1 MTIPR
6 DGRLPVTVL
15 SGYLGSG
22 KTTLLNHV
30 LTNRQGLKVAVI
42 VNDMSEVNIDA
53 SLIRTGDAALS
64 RTEEELVE
72 MSNGCIC
79 CTLRDDLL
87 REVTKLARAGRFDYL
102 LIESSGISEPLPVA
116 QTFTFE
122 GEDGGSLAELTR
134 LDTMVSVVD
143 VSRFFDEFGSEDYLT
158 DRGQGMSDDD
168 ERTIAHLLTD
178 QIEFADVILLNKT
191 DTVPESETGRV
202 ESVVR
207 KLNPGAECI
216 RTRFA
221 RVGLDRILNTGKFDM
236 DAAESSQAWQDELD
250 AVHLP
255 ETEEYG
261 IQSFVFRSERPFHPE
276 RLATFWNDEQ
286 RGVIRAKGFFWI
298 ASRPD
303 IAWYLSQA
311 GTAKRAEPGG
321 FWWAAIPK
329 TYWPD
334 TDAERRDVHKLV
346 QSGEFGDR
354 KQELVYIGRRMNE
367 LELRRGLSICLLTDE
382 ELKGGPE
389 LWSAF
394 EDPLGSQLP
403 DDMIAPIV

>member
-1 MTIPR
+1 MNTEQ
-6 DGRLPVTVL
+6 DTRLPVTVL

-30 LTNRQGLKVAVI
+30 LTNREGLKVAVI

-53 SLIRTGDAALS
+53 SLVLKGDAALS

-87 REVTKLARAGRFDYL
+87 KEVTKLARAGRFDYL

-116 QTFTFE
+116 QTFTFDD
-122 GEDGGSLAELTR
+122 EDGQSLKHLTR

-143 VSRFFDEFGSEDYLT
+143 VSRFFEEFGSEDFLV

-191 DTVPESETGRV
+191 DTVPDAEVARV
-202 ESVVR
+202 ESLVR
-207 KLNPGAECI
+207 KLNPGAECV
-216 RTRFA
+216 RTSFA
-221 RVGLDRILNTGKFDM
+221 RIDLNRILNTRKFDM
-236 DAAESSQAWQDELD
+236 EAAESSQAWQDEL
-250 AVHLP
+250 ASVHVP

-261 IQSFVFRSERPFHPE
+261 ISSFVFRSERPFHPL
-276 RLATFWNDEQ
+276 RLAEFWNVEQ
-286 RGVIRAKGFFWI
+286 PGVVRAKGFFWI

-329 TYWPD
+329 KYWPD
-334 TDAERRDVHKLV
+334 TDAERLEVHKLV
-346 QSGEFGDR
+346 QSGEYGDR
-354 KQELVYIGRRMNE
+354 KQELVYIGRNMNE
-367 LELRRGLSICLLTDE
+367 NEIRHGLAACLLTDE
-382 ELKGGPE
+382 ELKAGPDV
-389 LWSAF
+389 WADF

-403 DDMIAPIV
+403 EDMTAPLV

>member
-1 MTIPR
+1 MNTEQ
-6 DGRLPVTVL
+6 DTRLPVTVL

-30 LTNRQGLKVAVI
+30 LTNREGLKVAVI

-53 SLIRTGDAALS
+53 SLVLKGDAALS

-87 REVTKLARAGRFDYL
+87 KEVTKLARAGRFDYL

-116 QTFTFE
+116 QTFTFDD
-122 GEDGGSLAELTR
+122 EDGQSLKHLTR

-143 VSRFFDEFGSEDYLT
+143 VSRFFEEYGSEDFLV

-191 DTVPESETGRV
+191 DTVPDAEVARV
-202 ESVVR
+202 ESLVR
-207 KLNPGAECI
+207 KLNPGAECV
-216 RTRFA
+216 RTSFA
-221 RVGLDRILNTGKFDM
+221 RIDLNRILNTRKFDM
-236 DAAESSQAWQDELD
+236 EAAESSQAWQDEL
-250 AVHLP
+250 ASVHVP

-261 IQSFVFRSERPFHPE
+261 ISSFVFRSERPFHPG
-276 RLATFWNDEQ
+276 RLAEFWNVEQ
-286 RGVIRAKGFFWI
+286 PGVVRAKGFFWI

-329 TYWPD
+329 KYWPD
-334 TDAERRDVHKLV
+334 TDAERLEVHKLV
-346 QSGEFGDR
+346 QSGEYGDR
-354 KQELVYIGRRMNE
+354 KQELVYIGRNMNE
-367 LELRRGLSICLLTDE
+367 NEIRHGLAACLLTDE
-382 ELKGGPE
+382 ELKAGPDV
-389 LWSAF
+389 WADF

-403 DDMIAPIV
+403 EDMTAPLV